1 VTRHREYV
9 TVAACVGLFA
19 GLLSATF
26 DRPWSAGSSY
36 DVVLLGAA
44 IGAML
49 GIRWRGS

>member
-9 TVAACVGLFA
+9 TVATCVGLFC
-19 GLLSATF
+19 GLLSATL
-26 DRPWSAGSSY
+26 DRPWSPGSSY

-49 GIRWRGS
+49 GILWRGS

>member
-1 VTRHREYV
+1 MTRHREYV

-36 DVVLLGAA
+36 DMVLLGAA

-49 GIRWRGS
+49 GILWRGS